1 MNRPESHRPVPPDGA
16 TQPLATLLRQ
26 AAAELQLKQAPA
38 FVAASAVP
46 GAAAPRRAW
55 LGRLRPRL
63 SMQPAAWAMG
73 SMLAFSLLVAVLT
86 GSEPA
91 PKDSEFVAVA
101 GAERWLRLG
110 SEGGAAWL
118 VHTEM
123 PAERLAA
130 YGLPYDPGRA
140 AQPVRAELLMRASG
154 EVLALRIID

>member
-1 MNRPESHRPVPPDGA
+1 MNRPENHRPVPPDGA
-16 TQPLATLLRQ
+16 MQPLATLLRQ

-38 FVAASAVP
+38 FMAASAVP
-46 GAAAPRRAW
+46 GTAAPRKPW
-55 LGRLRPRL
+55 LSRLRPR
-63 SMQPAAWAMG
+63 PAAWAMG
-73 SMLAFSLLVAVLT
+73 SMLALSLLLAVLT

-91 PKDSEFVAVA
+91 PTESPFVAVA

-154 EVLALRIID
+154 EVLALRLID